1 MIFAYVFA
9 GIAGIAILGAV
20 IQSAVLNGIRR
31 SGLIDWRTAYEMERL
46 DEGGGDQPTL
56 DGLYERHAQEGL
68 DEAQIEAK
76 VKEEAVAYT
85 RRRTGARNAV
95 YPILAGVMVLMSVGA
110 GVIAAAVAHY
120 DSTPTTTY
128 RSAVT
133 GYEDEEDT
141 TSTGCATDDY
151 ECQFLHG
158 EFEQ

>member
-1 MIFAYVFA
+1 MIFAYLFA
-9 GIAGIAILGAV
+9 GVGAVALLGAI

-31 SGLIDWRTAYEMERL
+31 SGLIEWRTAYEMERL

-56 DGLYERHAQEGL
+56 DGLYEKHAQEGL

-95 YPILAGVMVLMSVGA
+95 YPILAGVMVLMAVGA
-110 GVIAAAVAHY
+110 GVIAAAVSHY
-120 DSTPTTTY
+120 DSTVSTY

-141 TSTGCATDDY
+141 TPTGCATDDY
-151 ECQFLHG
+151 ECQYLNG

>member
-95 YPILAGVMVLMSVGA
+95 YPILAGVMVLLAVGA
-110 GVIAAAVAHY
+110 GVIAAAIAHY
-120 DSTPTTTY
+120 DSTVSTY

-133 GYEDEEDT
+133 GYGDEEERT
-141 TSTGCATDDY
+141 PTGCATDDF
-151 ECQFLHG
+151 ECRYLNG
-158 EFEQ
+158 EFER